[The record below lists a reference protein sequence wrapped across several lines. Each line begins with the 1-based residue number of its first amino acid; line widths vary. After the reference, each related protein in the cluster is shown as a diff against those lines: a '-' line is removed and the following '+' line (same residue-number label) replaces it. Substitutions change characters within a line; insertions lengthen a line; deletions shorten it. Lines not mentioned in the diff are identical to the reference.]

1 MHSRSEATATADDN
15 SGKEQRF
22 QQLFHSEAE
31 AGPTKNCLRSPC
43 IKAQTRAIW
52 IESKPEAIARQFW
65 LRRQPRT
72 SLFGDPP
79 PGPLWDSPLRK
90 SLVQIFSIKI

>member
-22 QQLFHSEAE
+22 QLLFHSEAE
-31 AGPTKNCLRSPC
+31 AGPTK
-43 IKAQTRAIW
+43 IAY
-52 IESKPEAIARQFW
+52 EA
-65 LRRQPRT
+65 PRT

-79 PGPLWDSPLRK
+79 PGPLWDPVFR
-90 SLVQIFSIKI
+90 